1 MSCLK
6 TMWMTWA
13 KEEEGSSLKKKFSL
27 FNGLKIWHLGC
38 ILKKQ
43 KSYQLSIFRLK
54 SWSFEL
60 HIFME
65 CLVIWNVAKKKT
77 NPTTHA
83 FFFLILFYFIVHKRV
98 IFKIKFT
105 QRWNHLLFLNLYPR
119 IHFTDFRERGR
130 EREREWGKHQC
141 ERKTSSGCLPMLPD
155 WELNLQPRYVPW

>member
-1 MSCLK
+1 MASRMYFKKTKKLSTQYFQVKILIFWTSYLHGMLGYLK
-6 TMWMTWA
+6 R
-13 KEEEGSSLKKKFSL
+13 GKKK
-27 FNGLKIWHLGC
+27 NKPH
-38 ILKKQ
+38 
-43 KSYQLSIFRLK
+43 
-54 SWSFEL
+54 
-60 HIFME
+60 
-65 CLVIWNVAKKKT
+65 
-77 NPTTHA
+77 NPC
-83 FFFLILFYFIVHKRV
+83 FLLILFYFIVHKRV